1 MPIEANIYYFAHGGE
16 GEEGEEDTIVLVHG
30 AGGTHL
36 YWPAEIRRL
45 PEYRVLAVDLPGHG
59 KSGGHGI
66 QSISA
71 YQQSL
76 LDWMD
81 AIYLRKAAFVGHSLG
96 SAVVLALA
104 LENPERTSALGL
116 IGAGA
121 RLRVNPEIFTYM
133 ENEATFQ
140 KGIDAIVQ
148 ASFSPHTPPELVAL
162 AASRMAETRPG
173 VLRGDFQACN
183 LFDVIETVSEIR
195 QPTLIVCGAEDRMTP
210 VRYSQY
216 LSAQIPNNRLE
227 IIPEAGHMVMLEKPQ
242 LVAGILKE
250 FFDEVL

>member
-16 GEEGEEDTIVLVHG
+16 GEEGEENTVVLVHG

-45 PEYRVLAVDLPGHG
+45 PGYRTLAVDLPGHG
-59 KSGGHGI
+59 KSGGHGM
-66 QSISA
+66 QSISGYA
-71 YQQSL
+71 DSL
-76 LDWMD
+76 REWMD
-81 AIYLRKAAFVGHSLG
+81 AIRLEKAAFVGHSMG
-96 SAVVLALA
+96 SAVILRLA
-104 LENPERTSALGL
+104 LENPGRVSALGL

-148 ASFSPHTPPELVAL
+148 GSFSPHTPPELVDL
-162 AASRMAETRPG
+162 AASRMSEIRPG
-173 VLRGDFQACN
+173 VLRGDFQACD
-183 LFDVIETVSEIR
+183 LFDVMESVFKIR
-195 QPTLIVCGAEDRMTP
+195 QSTLILCGAEDRMTP

-216 LSAQIPNNRLE
+216 LSTHIPNSRLE

-242 LVAGILKE
+242 LVAGILKD